1 MMNRLSI
8 TRKLAVFMLNHPK
21 MLEQYI
27 KISNKVPSLPKGYR
41 KIMKK

>member
-1 MMNRLSI
+1 MNRFSI
-8 TRKLAVFMLNHPK
+8 TRKLQLYVLQHPK

-27 KISNKVPSLPKGYR
+27 KIVNKKPLLPRGYR